1 MPQENLAAHDEGNG
15 QWLPLIE
22 YSIKSGVSL
31 STIRRK
37 IKSNSIPFR
46 LEKGKYLIFSPDAG
60 SASQTPEVKPTTID
74 ASYHRRETVPF
85 NPPSAPKTGPSP
97 SLTSVPFRQKLDRMV
112 GGAEETDNAVRMLSE
127 AYELALH
134 EKDERLRLLERR
146 AKEQE
151 ERLNELKLLVQV
163 LEEKY
168 EVRY

>member
-1 MPQENLAAHDEGNG
+1 MPQANLAAHDEGNG

-46 LEKGKYLIFSPDAG
+46 LEKGKYLIFFPEAG
-60 SASQTPEVKPTTID
+60 ISEVKQPTID
-74 ASYHRRETVPF
+74 ASYNRKEVAPF
-85 NPPSAPKTGPSP
+85 SPPAPKPAPTPA
-97 SLTSVPFRQKLDRMV
+97 PFRQKLDRMV
-112 GGAEETDNAVRMLSE
+112 GGAEDSDNAVRMLSE

-134 EKDERLRLLERR
+134 EKDERLRLMERR
-146 AKEQE
+146 VKEQE